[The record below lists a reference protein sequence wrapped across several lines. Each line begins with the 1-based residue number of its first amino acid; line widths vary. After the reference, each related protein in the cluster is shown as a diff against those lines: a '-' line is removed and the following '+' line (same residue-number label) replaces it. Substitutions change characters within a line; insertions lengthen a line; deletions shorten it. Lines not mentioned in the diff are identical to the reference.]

1 MLSLRTTTLLT
12 FSVTFIWLSS
22 GFTSI
27 RYDNSHDNTFGYARS
42 WGNAFVRKSEEVSM
56 ITFEQI
62 IDKVLEHEGGYV
74 NDPYDKGGETKF
86 GIAKRWYPDLDI
98 KNLTKSDAINIYYNN
113 YWKPSKADNLPND
126 LKATYFD
133 MCVNMGQ
140 RQAVKILQQAI
151 NSRKM
156 NKIEEDGVIG
166 KITIENAG
174 RISKRRLQAYR
185 CLFYGRLVSEEPDQ
199 ERFYFG
205 WYKRATTT

>member
-1 MLSLRTTTLLT
+1 
-12 FSVTFIWLSS
+12 
-22 GFTSI
+22 
-27 RYDNSHDNTFGYARS
+27 
-42 WGNAFVRKSEEVSM
+42 M

-74 NDPYDKGGETKF
+74 NDPYDKGGETNF

-113 YWKPSKADNLPND
+113 YWKPSKADFLPND

-166 KITIENAG
+166 EITIKNAA

-185 CLFYGRLVSEEPDQ
+185 CLFYGRLVSEEPEQ
-199 ERFYFG
+199 ERFYYG
-205 WYKRATTT
+205 WYRRATTT

>member
-1 MLSLRTTTLLT
+1 
-12 FSVTFIWLSS
+12 
-22 GFTSI
+22 
-27 RYDNSHDNTFGYARS
+27 
-42 WGNAFVRKSEEVSM
+42 M

-74 NDPYDKGGETKF
+74 NDPYDKGGETNF
-86 GIAKRWYPDLDI
+86 GIAKRWYPDVDI
-98 KNLTKSDAINIYYNN
+98 KSLTKSDAVNIYYNN
-113 YWKPSKADNLPND
+113 YWKPSKADHLPND

-166 KITIENAG
+166 EITIENAG

-185 CLFYGRLVSEEPDQ
+185 CLFYGRLVSEEPEQ

>member
-1 MLSLRTTTLLT
+1 MTES
-12 FSVTFIWLSS
+12 
-22 GFTSI
+22 
-27 RYDNSHDNTFGYARS
+27 NTF
-42 WGNAFVRKSEEVSM
+42 EH
-56 ITFEQI
+56 I

-86 GIAKRWYPDLDI
+86 GIAKRWYPDIDI
-98 KNLTKSDAINIYYNN
+98 KNLTKSDAINIYYNE
-113 YWKPSKADNLPND
+113 YWKPSKADFLPND

-166 KITIENAG
+166 EITIGSAG

-185 CLFYGRLVSEEPDQ
+185 CLFYGKLVSEEPDQ
-199 ERFYFG
+199 QRFYYG
-205 WYKRATTT
+205 WFKRATTI

>member
-1 MLSLRTTTLLT
+1 MLSFRTATILT
-12 FSVTFIWLSS
+12 FYVTFIWLSS
-22 GFTSI
+22 GFTNI
-27 RYDNSHDNTFGYARS
+27 RYEFFNDYTFGTSWS
-42 WGNAFVRKSEEVSM
+42 WGNEEFREGEEVSM
-56 ITFEQI
+56 TTFEQI

-98 KNLTKSDAINIYYNN
+98 KNLTKSDAVNIYYNN
-113 YWKPSKADNLPND
+113 YWKPSKADDLPND

>member
-1 MLSLRTTTLLT
+1 MT
-12 FSVTFIWLSS
+12 
-22 GFTSI
+22 
-27 RYDNSHDNTFGYARS
+27 
-42 WGNAFVRKSEEVSM
+42 
-56 ITFEQI
+56 TFEQI

-140 RQAVKILQQAI
+140 HRAVKILQQAI

-166 KITIENAG
+166 EITIENAG

-205 WYKRATTT
+205 CYKGATTT

>member
-1 MLSLRTTTLLT
+1 
-12 FSVTFIWLSS
+12 
-22 GFTSI
+22 
-27 RYDNSHDNTFGYARS
+27 
-42 WGNAFVRKSEEVSM
+42 M

-74 NDPYDKGGETKF
+74 NDPYDKGGETNF
-86 GIAKRWYPDLDI
+86 GIAKRWYPDVDI

-113 YWKPSKADNLPND
+113 YWKPSKVDHLPND

-166 KITIENAG
+166 EITIENAA

-185 CLFYGRLVSEEPDQ
+185 CLFYGRLVSEEPEQ

>member
-1 MLSLRTTTLLT
+1 MLSFRTATILS
-12 FSVTFIWLSS
+12 FHVTFIWLSS

-27 RYDNSHDNTFGYARS
+27 RYEFPDDCTTGTSWS
-42 WGNAFVRKSEEVSM
+42 WGNEEFREGEEVSM

-62 IDKVLEHEGGYV
+62 IDSVLEHEGGYV

-86 GIAKRWYPDLDI
+86 GIAKRWYPDIDI

-113 YWKPSKADNLPND
+113 YWKPSKADFLPND
-126 LKATYFD
+126 LKSTYFD

-166 KITIENAG
+166 EITIENAG

-185 CLFYGRLVSEEPDQ
+185 CLFYGRLVAEEPDQ
-199 ERFYFG
+199 ERFYYG
-205 WYKRATTT
+205 WFRRATTI

>member
-1 MLSLRTTTLLT
+1 
-12 FSVTFIWLSS
+12 
-22 GFTSI
+22 
-27 RYDNSHDNTFGYARS
+27 
-42 WGNAFVRKSEEVSM
+42 M

-74 NDPYDKGGETKF
+74 NDPYDKGGETNF
-86 GIAKRWYPDLDI
+86 GIAKRWYPDVDI

-113 YWKPSKADNLPND
+113 YWKPSKADFLPND

-166 KITIENAG
+166 EITIENAA

-185 CLFYGRLVSEEPDQ
+185 CLFYGRLVSEEPEQ

>member
-1 MLSLRTTTLLT
+1 
-12 FSVTFIWLSS
+12 
-22 GFTSI
+22 
-27 RYDNSHDNTFGYARS
+27 
-42 WGNAFVRKSEEVSM
+42 M

-86 GIAKRWYPDLDI
+86 GIAKRWYPDVDI
-98 KNLTKSDAINIYYNN
+98 KSLTKSDAINIYYNE
-113 YWKPSKADNLPND
+113 YWKPSKADFLPND

-166 KITIENAG
+166 EITIENAGRIYKIEEDGVIGEITIENAG

-185 CLFYGRLVSEEPDQ
+185 CLFYGRLVSEEPEQ
-199 ERFYFG
+199 ERFYYG
-205 WYKRATTT
+205 WYRRATTT